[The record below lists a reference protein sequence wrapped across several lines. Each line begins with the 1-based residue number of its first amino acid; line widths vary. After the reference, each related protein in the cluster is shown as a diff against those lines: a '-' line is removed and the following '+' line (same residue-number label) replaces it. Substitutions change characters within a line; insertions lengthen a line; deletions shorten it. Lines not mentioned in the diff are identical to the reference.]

1 MSVEEHKE
9 SQNMMIEVEKE
20 IRELKETLF
29 KDSQYLFKLRAEQA
43 NLIGDISGTLSASRN
58 LQASINKLKQE
69 KQRQQELLY
78 NSDYQIQ
85 QLERKVSRAQGE
97 RSQEEQKKL
106 QAEIV
111 EAQKTLDEQKKQLD
125 MLVIS
130 NKQLIDEKRNIDVV
144 ISKIKTTRNNL
155 NTQIQELKLEN
166 EMAGGDLEGVQ
177 ALKEKTLVQHDCK
190 KLEIKILR
198 GKVNT
203 EADRVY
209 GLENRKYQL
218 EMSMEEREKEIQV
231 HKDILVSES
240 KAAEEERHK
249 VAVELQ
255 LRKTK
260 VKNLRIKY
268 EGLIQRNQSSSGEAE
283 APGDHSQAYYVIKA
297 AQEKEELQRY
307 GDELDGKLRKC
318 EKEIRALSNTLDHLK
333 MRNKNYR
340 DKFIQGAEGADL
352 EKKQILEDQC
362 RAASETLFKKR
373 RELQKLQKDYEDDAR
388 QLMEIRNKSSAHQKQ
403 NEATQIEKERF
414 QKDIGQQ
421 MKKNER
427 ANEQFNSAYNNV
439 KEAKGDNFDDAPDN
453 LTTLAQVEDQKTQH
467 LLNALSV
474 IVNEFPA
481 LGTVIRG
488 SFGEDL

>member
-1 MSVEEHKE
+1 M
-9 SQNMMIEVEKE
+9 
-20 IRELKETLF
+20 
-29 KDSQYLFKLRAEQA
+29 
-43 NLIGDISGTLSASRN
+43 
-58 LQASINKLKQE
+58 
-69 KQRQQELLY
+69 
-78 NSDYQIQ
+78 
-85 QLERKVSRAQGE
+85 SRAQGD

-111 EAQKTLDEQKKQLD
+111 EAQKTLDDQKKQLD
-125 MLVIS
+125 MLIIS
-130 NKQLIDEKRNIDVV
+130 NKQLVDEKRNIERV
-144 ISKIKTTRNNL
+144 IEKVRAQRGTL
-155 NTQIQELKLEN
+155 ETQIQELKLEN
-166 EMAGGDLEGVQ
+166 EMATNDLDNVVNN
-177 ALKEKTLVQHDCK
+177 KEKTLVQHDKK
-190 KLEIKILR
+190 KLEIKKLR
-198 GKVNT
+198 DTVNV

-240 KAAEEERHK
+240 KAAEDERHK

-255 LRKTK
+255 FRKTR

-268 EGLIQRNQSSSGEAE
+268 EGLIQKNQSSNGDD

-318 EKEIRALSNTLDHLK
+318 EKEIKALSNTLDHLK

-373 RELQKLQKDYEDDAR
+373 RELQKLQKDYDDDAR
-388 QLMEIRNKSSAHQKQ
+388 QLMEIRNKS
-403 NEATQIEKERF
+403 
-414 QKDIGQQ
+414 
-421 MKKNER
+421 
-427 ANEQFNSAYNNV
+427 
-439 KEAKGDNFDDAPDN
+439 
-453 LTTLAQVEDQKTQH
+453 
-467 LLNALSV
+467 
-474 IVNEFPA
+474 
-481 LGTVIRG
+481 
-488 SFGEDL
+488 

>member
-1 MSVEEHKE
+1 M
-9 SQNMMIEVEKE
+9 
-20 IRELKETLF
+20 
-29 KDSQYLFKLRAEQA
+29 
-43 NLIGDISGTLSASRN
+43 
-58 LQASINKLKQE
+58 
-69 KQRQQELLY
+69 
-78 NSDYQIQ
+78 
-85 QLERKVSRAQGE
+85 
-97 RSQEEQKKL
+97 
-106 QAEIV
+106 
-111 EAQKTLDEQKKQLD
+111 
-125 MLVIS
+125 
-130 NKQLIDEKRNIDVV
+130 
-144 ISKIKTTRNNL
+144 
-155 NTQIQELKLEN
+155 
-166 EMAGGDLEGVQ
+166 
-177 ALKEKTLVQHDCK
+177 QHDCK

-198 GKVNT
+198 GKVNS
-203 EADRVY
+203 EADKVY

-231 HKDILVSES
+231 HKDILVSEQ

-268 EGLIQRNQSSSGEAE
+268 EGLIQRNQSSSGESE

-373 RELQKLQKDYEDDAR
+373 RELQKLQKDYEDDSK
-388 QLMEIRNKSSAHQKQ
+388 QLMEIRNKSQAH
-403 NEATQIEKERF
+403 
-414 QKDIGQQ
+414 
-421 MKKNER
+421 
-427 ANEQFNSAYNNV
+427 
-439 KEAKGDNFDDAPDN
+439 
-453 LTTLAQVEDQKTQH
+453 
-467 LLNALSV
+467 
-474 IVNEFPA
+474 
-481 LGTVIRG
+481 
-488 SFGEDL
+488 